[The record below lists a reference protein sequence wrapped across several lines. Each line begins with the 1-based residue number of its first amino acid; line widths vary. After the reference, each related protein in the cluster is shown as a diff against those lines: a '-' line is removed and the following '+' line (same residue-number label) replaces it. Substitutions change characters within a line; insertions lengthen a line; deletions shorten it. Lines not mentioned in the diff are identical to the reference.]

1 MRQPFPEDVRRFI
14 LTSIPSVPYL
24 EAMLLLRA
32 DPEQAWDAALAAR
45 RLYISQHRAGE
56 LLHELA
62 EAGIAQATRQ
72 GSGWVY
78 GPDPALSALIEEV
91 ANLYSQDLVG
101 VANLIHARNDNRARQ
116 FADAF
121 RFRKDK

>member
-1 MRQPFPEDVRRFI
+1 MRHEFPDAIRRFI

-32 DPEQAWDAALAAR
+32 EPGQAWDAALAAR
-45 RLYISQHRAGE
+45 RLYISQQRAGE
-56 LLHELA
+56 LLRNLA
-62 EAGIAQATRQ
+62 EAGIAVP
-72 GSGWVY
+72 GPNGGWNY
-78 GPDPALSALIEEV
+78 GPDPALAALIDEV
-91 ANLYSQDLVG
+91 ARLYSLDLVG
-101 VANLIHARNDNRARQ
+101 VANLIHARNDSRARQ